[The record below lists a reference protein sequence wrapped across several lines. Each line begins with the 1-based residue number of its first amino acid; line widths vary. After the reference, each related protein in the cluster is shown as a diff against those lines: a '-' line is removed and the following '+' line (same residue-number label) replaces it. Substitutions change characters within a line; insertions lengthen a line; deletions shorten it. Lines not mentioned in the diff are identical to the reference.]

1 MSTGTAML
9 NMSKVLLKDLLSE
22 PVTLVLESS
31 QELSKDLNP
40 FTPLVG
46 TWTPDHG
53 FMQDLA

>member
-1 MSTGTAML
+1 ML